1 MKFLSLVWSSFKR
14 KKVRTILTLAS
25 IVVAFTLFGYL
36 AAIKQ
41 AFSQGVDVAG
51 ADRLIVRHKVSII
64 QFLPMSYEADME
76 QIEGVADA
84 THATWF
90 GGIYQEP
97 KNFFAQ
103 LPVKPEE
110 YLAMYPEFLLPAEQK
125 EAWVR
130 TRTGA
135 IVGRT
140 LAERFGFEI
149 GDKVPIQATIWPKT
163 GNQLT
168 WEFDIVGIYDGAE
181 QGTDTTQLLFQ
192 YDYFDEA
199 RQYLRG
205 QVSWYVVRVEDPDD
219 SARVARA
226 IDDTFANSPA
236 ETKAETEGAF
246 LTGFAEQ
253 IGNIGAMI
261 TAIVSAVFFTIL
273 LVAGEHDGAVG
284 ARAHRRAR
292 RPQGGGIHRHSGFG
306 LGPRGVGDDRGARR
320 THRARYRGPSRF
332 RRRSDRRLAPALLF
346 PPSRR
351 CPRRRARLGTRARH
365 RIASRAPGPSATHRG
380 CAQAALRL
388 SS

>member
-253 IGNIGAMI
+253 IGNIGTMI

-273 LVAGEHDGAVG
+273 LVAGNTMAQSVRERTGELAVLKAVG
-284 ARAHRRAR
+284 FTDTQVLGLVLAESVTIAALGGLTGLGIAGLLVSAGDPTGGWLPLFSFPRRDVALGVGLVLALGLVTGLLPALQAR
-292 RPQGGGIHRHSGFG
+292 RLRIADA
-306 LGPRGVGDDRGARR
+306 L
-320 THRARYRGPSRF
+320 
-332 RRRSDRRLAPALLF
+332 RRL
-346 PPSRR
+346 
-351 CPRRRARLGTRARH
+351 
-365 RIASRAPGPSATHRG
+365 
-380 CAQAALRL
+380 
-388 SS
+388 